1 MTLRTAVRFG
11 DFSKNISKPL
21 DRKAKS
27 SVILADCLKRKAM
40 RCVSLT
46 LSICT
51 AAIVTIPL
59 FICEMITMCK
69 GL

>member
-1 MTLRTAVRFG
+1 MNETTDYVELEILRASEVEPKEVKCCEMWG
-11 DFSKNISKPL
+11 
-21 DRKAKS
+21 
-27 SVILADCLKRKAM
+27 DCLKRKTM

-46 LSICT
+46 LSLCT

-59 FICEMITMCK
+59 FICEMIMMCK